1 MHGEEQ
7 RRPTWKMGARERVS
21 EESIEP
27 GLGCAP
33 LLREKGLVRDPGA
46 GGFQDWAI
54 RPHSALL

>member
-7 RRPTWKMGARERVS
+7 RRPKRKVGARERFS

-46 GGFQDWAI
+46 GG
-54 RPHSALL
+54 LG